1 MTTGRSTPPEDA
13 VTPLVR
19 QRIAPAPRRSAADWL
34 RRQWALARRPR
45 IESGWASVCG
55 VGHERNQDAVLA
67 AAPLFAVADGVGGGS
82 AGELASSQML
92 AWCRAIQPAD
102 WRRPEALAA
111 KLRESD
117 AALAG
122 ALERLNPGGRSATTF
137 AGAWLRRSG
146 HGVVAHVGDSR
157 VLQLRPQPGAC
168 AWRLT
173 RLTADQTYGN
183 LGELPPEGSRADDPA
198 RMVGVGAIGEPP
210 VARLRL
216 RENDWLLLCSD
227 GLHRFVPEPTLAAS
241 CQRAAAAPLHALA
254 QQLAQAAAQAGSRD
268 DISVL
273 LVRLNPLGGARIPF
287 WLALAASLI
296 AALAL
301 LAGIRSRPTDA
312 TGDMPA
318 PLPAASAPST
328 AGSAAPLSPR

>member
-1 MTTGRSTPPEDA
+1 MTPPRPTPPEDS
-13 VTPLVR
+13 VTPLVQ
-19 QRIAPAPRRSAADWL
+19 QRIPPAPHRSAADWL
-34 RRQWALARRPR
+34 LQQWALARRPR

-117 AALAG
+117 AALAS
-122 ALERLNPGGRSATTF
+122 ALERLSPGGRSATTF
-137 AGAWLRRSG
+137 AGAWLRSSG

-157 VLQLRPQPGAC
+157 VLQMRPRPG
-168 AWRLT
+168 AWRLI
-173 RLTADQTYGN
+173 RLTVDQTYAN
-183 LGELPPEGSRADDPA
+183 LGELPPKGSRPDDPA
-198 RMVGVGAIGEPP
+198 RMVGIGAIGEPP
-210 VARLRL
+210 VARLHL

-227 GLHRFVPEPTLAAS
+227 GLYRFVPEPTLAAL
-241 CQRAAAAPLHALA
+241 CQRAAAAPLHDLA
-254 QQLAQAAAQAGSRD
+254 RQLAEAAGQAGSRD
-268 DISVL
+268 DISVV
-273 LVRLNPLGGARIPF
+273 LVRRNPLGGARIPF
-287 WLALAASLI
+287 WMALAASVI

-301 LAGIRSRPTDA
+301 LAGTPSQPSDA

-318 PLPAASAPST
+318 PLPAASAPSS
-328 AGSAAPLSPR
+328 AGSAAPLPPR

>member
-1 MTTGRSTPPEDA
+1 MSPRRKPPEDA
-13 VTPLVR
+13 VTPLVQ
-19 QRIAPAPRRSAADWL
+19 QRLGPAPHRSAADWL
-34 RRQWALARRPR
+34 KLQWALARRPR

-55 VGHERNQDAVLA
+55 AGHERNQDAVLA

-92 AWCRAIQPAD
+92 TWCRAIQPAD
-102 WRRPEALAA
+102 WRRPEVLAA

-122 ALERLNPGGRSATTF
+122 ALQRLNPGGRSATTF
-137 AGAWLRRSG
+137 AGAWLRSSG

-157 VLQLRPQPGAC
+157 VLQLRPRSGA
-168 AWRLT
+168 WQLT
-173 RLTADQTYGN
+173 RLTVDQTYAN
-183 LGELPPEGSRADDPA
+183 LGELAPEGGRPDDPA
-198 RMVGVGAIGEPP
+198 RMVGVGAIGQPP
-210 VARLRL
+210 VARIRL

-227 GLHRFVPEPTLAAS
+227 GLHRFVPEPTLAALG
-241 CQRAAAAPLHALA
+241 QRAVAAPLHDLA
-254 QQLAQAAAQAGSRD
+254 QQLAEAAAQAGSRD

-273 LVRLNPLGGARIPF
+273 LVRRNPLGGARIPF
-287 WLALAASLI
+287 WLALVASVV

-301 LAGIRSRPTDA
+301 LAGTLIAQGDA

-318 PLPAASAPST
+318 PVAAASALSA